1 MTTKAHG
8 TVCVALGGMKGCGV
22 STRGLFHTYCTSL
35 LIYVLYSLFMRNLLK
50 LAEKE
55 VAQQMSQLENHK
67 WWQNYA
73 YLQLLI
79 TCWN

>member
-8 TVCVALGGMKGCGV
+8 TVCVAPGGMKGCGV

-50 LAEKE
+50 LAKKKP
-55 VAQQMSQLENHK
+55 AQEMSQLENHK
-67 WWQNYA
+67 WKKKDTH
-73 YLQLLI
+73 L
-79 TCWN
+79 